1 MSASPRTIAVI
12 GGAGGIGAAVV
23 AALAG
28 RGDRAWAMGRSL
40 ADDPLRRHARTDATD
55 EAAVLRALALVAEHD
70 GALDALV
77 VAHGGGH
84 FGALVDLAPRDFADD
99 LAAHASGTLVALRA
113 AARVMTGGG
122 GDVVVIGSI
131 AAQEIL
137 PGSAGYGA
145 AKAAQ
150 RHLALAAA
158 EELRPL
164 GIRVTL
170 VHPGAVDTPIWDRR
184 AERFD
189 RTRMMR
195 PEDVARAVLH
205 ALDTPA
211 GAHLAEL
218 TLKPRGGVLSPEE

>member
-1 MSASPRTIAVI
+1 MSAPPRTIAVI

-23 AALAG
+23 TALAG
-28 RGDRAWAMGRSL
+28 RGDRAWALGRSL
-40 ADDPLRRHARTDATD
+40 ADDPARRHAQADATD
-55 EAAVLRALALVAEHD
+55 EAALLRAIALAAKHD

-84 FGALVDLAPRDFADD
+84 FGALVDLAPHDFAHD
-99 LAAHASGTLVALRA
+99 LAAHATGTLVALHA
-113 AARVMTGGG
+113 AARAMKDGG

-158 EELRPL
+158 TELRPL

-170 VHPGAVDTPIWDRR
+170 IHPGAVDTSIWDRH

-189 RTRMMR
+189 RTQMMR
-195 PEDVARAVLH
+195 PEDVARAVIH
-205 ALDTPA
+205 ALDTPE
-211 GAHLAEL
+211 GAHLTEL
-218 TLKPRGGVLSPEE
+218 TLRPRAGVLSPEE